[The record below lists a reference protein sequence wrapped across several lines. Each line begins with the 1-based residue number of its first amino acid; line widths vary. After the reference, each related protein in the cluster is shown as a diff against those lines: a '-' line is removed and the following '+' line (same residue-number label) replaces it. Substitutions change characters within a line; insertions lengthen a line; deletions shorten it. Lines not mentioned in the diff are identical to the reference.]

1 MGVFISDDELNTFKQ
16 NGVSDDQIQ
25 DTITQYRGEGVSDDE
40 IRSKIDTKLVG
51 FRHPVVTV
59 SQPKKAPE
67 IEPPSDGSTKV
78 LTGGV
83 EQKYTQNWDKNGK
96 VYLTDENGNRVKNN
110 NDLNWF
116 QKQGRKA
123 KSWTSNFGD
132 YVNANNGDIYNKK
145 VGDVVS
151 ALSLFIP
158 AFKAVPAINNPIAK
172 GAANWAANGA
182 VGGAVEGVAENM
194 REDKAFYNPANIA
207 KEAGVGAVLSGG
219 LGAGVAKAQVMKG
232 VLNRVNAINARKSTP
247 LYERF
252 NPKFDEVIQPSQ
264 FGVNKIDSE
273 LNQNIAKQM
282 ESNINT
288 ENGLFKEYKILH
300 SKAVKKYGSIENL
313 KQKAISDMKEHT
325 KYGVQSSA
333 IDDYRELV
341 EYEKTLQNAR
351 YINNNIKSSV
361 TREKL
366 GKNNAKIQEIMPEK
380 EAIEPLM
387 QDQAVYIEEKIP
399 AFVTKSKNNARFGA
413 EIPEV
418 VQTIPFTGETKR
430 TRLSQ
435 TAELPKDLKEG
446 INEIAPEYM
455 VLHNKDLMAKAQ
467 KLVNDNPD
475 ALRSDLLSRAGKN
488 ETNLE
493 ALDFENARHLVS
505 KLYKEG
511 KLDEA
516 LDLTDLISQKGSK
529 AGQAV
534 QSMSLWGKTTPEG
547 AVRQAQRL
555 IAQYNKSSKKQLPK
569 LTTEQAQEV
578 MELAMDIH
586 KQTDDRARD
595 VATAKLLKYQSDLIP
610 VNGWQKAK
618 TLRNISLLLNP
629 KTLGRNIVGNGIF
642 NSVDSLSKNFAA
654 GIDGIVSKF
663 TGKSTR
669 AFTPVE
675 STNSAISGAI
685 KGAKEGFQDAKLGI
699 DTRGGIGGRF
709 DLPSQRSFKD
719 PVLGGLE
726 TALDVGLRVPDRAFY
741 QGVFEESVIN
751 QLKAQGLKEA
761 TPEII
766 ERANKE
772 ALEGVFQNDSAMS
785 QAVLGAR
792 KSLNK
797 VTNWISPNSKTF
809 GLGDMVI
816 PYAQTPANIVQQGIN
831 YSPAGLMK
839 AVINGVK
846 GDQRQATLDAARGI
860 IGTGVMGAGY
870 AGAKNGVLNGD
881 YEDYNV
887 RKNLETINDRP
898 FQVNLPNDVGVS
910 YSQLQPVS
918 IPLSAG
924 TALAQ
929 DDKEKALQSAIGTI
943 TELPM
948 LDSMG
953 KLVRDSQNYG
963 IGTGLTNLMMNVPS
977 QFVPTALNQ
986 VNAYVD
992 PIQRETYDPNP
1003 VMRGLKQG
1011 LNKVPL
1017 VSKTLPK
1024 KYNVKG
1030 EETLK
1035 YQSEGVNKA
1044 FDVFI
1049 NPVFVNKKKD
1059 DLVMKEVQTLYDT
1072 TGEKGSLLY
1081 IPERKIKIGGETKE
1095 LSGKEYSEYSKVL
1108 GELTYKKYQQLMNT
1122 PRYQNA
1128 DDESRLKL
1136 LGKVKENS
1144 KAIAQEEL
1152 FNKIN
1157 KNSPKNAIHRK
1168 INNRINKGQNKI
1180 DRIMNKMDN
1189 QLIDNIM
1196 YEEE

>member
-207 KEAGVGAVLSGG
+207 KGVGVGAVLGG
-219 LGAGVAKAQVMKG
+219 SLGAGYSGIMQGVKNAAKNKAAKVATQNILEKSPAQ
-232 VLNRVNAINARKSTP
+232 
-247 LYERF
+247 
-252 NPKFDEVIQPSQ
+252 EVIENIS
-264 FGVNKIDSE
+264 SE
-273 LNQNIAKQM
+273 LP
-282 ESNINT
+282 
-288 ENGLFKEYKILH
+288 
-300 SKAVKKYGSIENL
+300 
-313 KQKAISDMKEHT
+313 KQK
-325 KYGVQSSA
+325 
-333 IDDYRELV
+333 
-341 EYEKTLQNAR
+341 
-351 YINNNIKSSV
+351 V
-361 TREKL
+361 T
-366 GKNNAKIQEIMPEK
+366 I
-380 EAIEPLM
+380 
-387 QDQAVYIEEKIP
+387 
-399 AFVTKSKNNARFGA
+399 GA
-413 EIPEV
+413 EIPNTILNFPEKELP
-418 VQTIPFTGETKR
+418 IPFVNKNQLTKRQKTIQREIDDLKVSETKKTYI
-430 TRLSQ
+430 TRRYKNRFWKQNIDDSMTNGLMEADTELNSIMDEIKKNPGIMNDTAKLEELENRLNNKVNFPDEELNTSYWEKFYNAMEKAGDLDTLNNDFNVSEKLRMSGELKQSKLHQ

-534 QSMSLWGKTTPEG
+534 QSMSLWAKTTPEG

-578 MELAMDIH
+578 MDLAVNIH

-595 VATAKLLKYQSDLIP
+595 VATAQLLKYQSDLIP

-642 NSVDSLSKNFAA
+642 NSVDGLSKNLAA

-669 AFTPVE
+669 AFTPIE
-675 STNSAISGAI
+675 STNAAISGAI

-741 QGVFEESVIN
+741 QGVLEESVAN

-870 AGAKNGVLNGD
+870 AGAINGVLNGD

-898 FQVNLPNDVGVS
+898 FQVNLPNDVGIS

-929 DDKEKALQSAIGTI
+929 DDKEKAVQSAIGTI

-1035 YQSEGVNKA
+1035 YQSDGVNKA

-1081 IPERKIKIGGETKE
+1081 IPERKIKIGVETKE

-1122 PRYQNA
+1122 PRYKNA